1 MIPSMRHFLRFID
14 ADDKFESFG
23 FVQKVTFSCLSLLL
37 VTESDG
43 SSTVPHSNSTLAS
56 GKDVSIILSASTYA

>member
-14 ADDKFESFG
+14 ADDRFDSFG
-23 FVQKVTFSCLSLLL
+23 FVEKVTFSCLSLLL

-43 SSTVPHSNSTLAS
+43 SSTVPHSSSTLAN
-56 GKDVSIILSASTYA
+56 GKDVSIILSASSCA